1 LKVLQIAVGEMAN
14 FTYILVDEGAAK
26 VAIID
31 PSWNLTDIIETLK
44 KNSWKADYVINT
56 HTHFDHVLG
65 NEEIAAITGAK
76 IVQHKDSTS
85 NRDLAVSDGD
95 TIGLGKIRLIILH
108 TPGHSADSMCI
119 IADDKVIFTGDTLF
133 VGSCGRVDLP
143 GSNPNAMYDSLY
155 RKIPKLNDSLVVYPG
170 HDYGSRRTSTIG
182 EEKNTNYI
190 LKQKTKQDFLSM
202 IQSG

>member
-1 LKVLQIAVGEMAN
+1 MKVLQIAVGEMAN
-14 FTYILVDEGAAK
+14 FTYILVDEGEAK

-119 IADDKVIFTGDTLF
+119 IADDKAIFTGDTLF

-143 GSNPNAMYDSLY
+143 GSNPDAMYDSLY

-190 LKQKTKQDFLSM
+190 LKQKTKQDFLSL